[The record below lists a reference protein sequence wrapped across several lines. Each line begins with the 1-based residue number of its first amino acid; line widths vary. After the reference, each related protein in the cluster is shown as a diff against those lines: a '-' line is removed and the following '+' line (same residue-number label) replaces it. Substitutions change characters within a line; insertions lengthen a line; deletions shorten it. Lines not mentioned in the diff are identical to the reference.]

1 MVGFY
6 LLLVV
11 FKRPVASSL
20 AYVNRRKMAG
30 VLRQSVT
37 VTAACPKA
45 YVWRPSNGCAM
56 LMKQQGHMCV
66 PLQLGVS
73 NVMLIQGFGVYT
85 CL

>member
-37 VTAACPKA
+37 VTAACPK
-45 YVWRPSNGCAM
+45 
-56 LMKQQGHMCV
+56 HM
-66 PLQLGVS
+66 
-73 NVMLIQGFGVYT
+73 FGGLPMAVL
-85 CL
+85 C